1 MTAVLEAPGDAA
13 IGSTETIP
21 TDLHGHTRLSDGRA
35 EPEHF
40 VAFRA
45 EIGMQ
50 VIAVSDHDT
59 FAAVPRAAT
68 AAKELNVTLVPAM
81 EVTSFIHFGT
91 PRAEQIHILAY
102 FPPERALDGTLGETA
117 LGDRAVKVSRRW
129 RELCLEWLTNLPEE
143 QRYYLDP
150 DRALADLRGTEFPQL
165 QDFLNLVFDRNRNVY
180 EDFIRFHVRFWEADR
195 DLFGWTPEQAIE
207 CIRGDGGLDVVAH
220 PNRVRDKA
228 RMERVIAEVS
238 GIEVYTSRHKAD
250 IAAGFRERAVATGKH
265 WTASSDD
272 HGHVTYVRPPD
283 GTPRR
288 TVERILAGA

>member
-1 MTAVLEAPGDAA
+1 MT
-13 IGSTETIP
+13 IETIP
-21 TDLHGHTRLSDGRA
+21 TDLHGHTKLSDGRA

-40 VAFRA
+40 VEYRA
-45 EIGMQ
+45 SIGME

-59 FAAVPRAAT
+59 FAAVPRAA
-68 AAKELNVTLVPAM
+68 AAAAELGVTLVPAM

-102 FPPERALDGTLGETA
+102 FPPGHALGETA
-117 LGDRAVKVSRRW
+117 LGGRAVKVARRW
-129 RELCLEWLTNLPEE
+129 RELCLAWLTALPIE
-143 QRYYLDP
+143 QRYYIDP
-150 DRALADLRGTEFPQL
+150 ENRLAELRGTEFPQL
-165 QDFLNLVFDRNRNVY
+165 QDFLNLVFDRNRAVY
-180 EDFIRFHVRFWEADR
+180 EDFIRHHVRFWEADQ
-195 DLFGWTPEQAIE
+195 DLFGWTPEEAIE

-228 RMERVIAEVS
+228 RMDRVLDEAS

-250 IAAGFRERAVATGKH
+250 IAARFLERATASGKH

-283 GTPRR
+283 GTPKR
-288 TVERILAGA
+288 TVERILAGK

>member
-1 MTAVLEAPGDAA
+1 MTKVLERAGDAA
-13 IGSTETIP
+13 IGSVETIP
-21 TDLHGHTRLSDGRA
+21 TDLHGHTKLSDGRA
-35 EPEHF
+35 EAEEY

-45 EIGMQ
+45 ALGMQ

-59 FAAVPRAAT
+59 FAAVPRAAE
-68 AAKELNVTLVPAM
+68 AARQLGVMLVPAM

-102 FPPERALDGTLGETA
+102 FPPGHPLGETA
-117 LGDRAVKVSRRW
+117 LGDRAVRVSRKW
-129 RELCLEWLTNLPEE
+129 RELCLEWMGNLPIE

-150 DRALADLRGTEFPQL
+150 DNTLAELRGTEFPQL
-165 QDFLNLVFDRNRNVY
+165 QDFLNLVFDRNRAVY
-180 EDFIRFHVRFWEADR
+180 EDFIRYHVRFWEAEGE
-195 DLFGWTPEQAIE
+195 LFGWSPEEAIE

-228 RMERVIAEVS
+228 RMDRVVEHVS

-250 IAAGFRERAVATGKH
+250 VAASFRERAVATNKH

-283 GTPRR
+283 GTPKR
-288 TVERILAGA
+288 TVERILAGS